1 MGSGARME
9 RMAFG
14 QTTGEAKAFQAH
26 QLAMIPIMQQQSE
39 MELEVLEKK
48 FAMEIE
54 QTKEMS
60 LLSQQ
65 LQPEPILMPAQ
76 ITSAAG
82 PAEGPGSKNL
92 VYAGLAILVYFLF
105 LRKK

>member
-48 FAMEIE
+48 FAMELE

-60 LLSQQ
+60 LLSLQ
-65 LQPEPILMPAQ
+65 LQPEPILMPAR
-76 ITSAAG
+76 ITPSEG
-82 PAEGPGSKNL
+82 PAVPGSKNL
-92 VYAGLAILVYFLF
+92 VYAGLVALAYFF